1 MRAGKQ
7 CRERWHNHL
16 QPDIKRGPWTE
27 DEERALIAAH
37 EKLGNR
43 WADIAAEIPGRTE
56 NAVKNHWN
64 ATNRRRDVP
73 VRKDGSSL
81 VLREYLL
88 RKALGDEEAC
98 VVADPPTHLAPH
110 INSEALGVSKILG
123 VPPWQSCRDGPS
135 VEAGRPSLSWNRSPT
150 ADVDDWKRPGDELEA
165 EPVET
170 HGTHGGTHGNTHG
183 GTHGDTLGSSPW
195 FAPRGSLADDNYTA
209 AADPFAV
216 DDFTAGQIPGYAA
229 SGLARGNALPGP
241 LAGRH
246 GVAERLARVQDNARA
261 RAPVPAHPP
270 TRSAKEGR
278 TKAKKQR
285 PMHRAPDADDDEL
298 MAVVTRKV
306 RQTRG
311 KIWLGEDALDDT
323 PAAKKVKRNGG
334 PRICDG
340 EVERKRSSQARRPS
354 ADSCDTFLDPLEPTY
369 LRNVRDSPDSQ
380 YRASLSFGFD
390 DDEDDRIMNQAAA
403 AAAAAHDHHS
413 SVYFGGG
420 GGSLDVRTEDMVDAV
435 VAAVTASEEERGL
448 SIHDSP
454 NARLERGVESRP
466 RRAVTRRVK
475 TFAAAEDV
483 VEVVG
488 GNDCVS
494 AERCVDLAREEEEEE
509 EEDLPEGMGAEE
521 IEVATYASARP
532 IHRSIADALGA
543 ELRDE
548 GIFVDDDASDDAA
561 DDAVDFFKSGENVNS
576 AKESR
581 TMRFEGD
588 DAAGDERP
596 LAPVSERL
604 AAALSRAVRSAN
616 PGVTRVVLSVKAG
629 PIRRDF
635 GKDPAVSR
643 RDSDDSLNSVQRDGA
658 DGRGRGHSRRSSGA
672 ENAYAVAVS
681 ASSWKI
687 AVGGVA
693 AAAEFLRRCATEGEC
708 AIRSTTRASSLVL
721 SG

>member
-16 QPDIKRGPWTE
+16 QPDIKRGPWSE
-27 DEERALIAAH
+27 EEERALIAAH

-88 RKALGDEEAC
+88 RKALGDEGAC
-98 VVADPPTHLAPH
+98 VVADPPAHLAPH
-110 INSEALGVSKILG
+110 INSKALGVSKMD
-123 VPPWQSCRDGPS
+123 VAWQSRRDGPS
-135 VEAGRPSLSWNRSPT
+135 VAARRPSLSWNQPT
-150 ADVDDWKRPGDELEA
+150 ADDDWKRPGDARAESKA

-170 HGTHGGTHGNTHG
+170 GTLYDGTHGGTHGG
-183 GTHGDTLGSSPW
+183 TLGSSPW
-195 FAPRGSLADDNYTA
+195 FAPRGSLADDNYGGGGDVI
-209 AADPFAV
+209 ADPFAV
-216 DDFTAGQIPGYAA
+216 DDFTAGRIPDYAET
-229 SGLARGNALPGP
+229 GIRGSTLPGP
-241 LAGRH
+241 LAGRR
-246 GVAERLARVQDNARA
+246 GVAERLARVQTNAREIERESA
-261 RAPVPAHPP
+261 ERKSATP
-270 TRSAKEGR
+270 RSAKEGEK
-278 TKAKKQR
+278 KAKKPR
-285 PMHRAPDADDDEL
+285 RMHRAPDADDDEL

-311 KIWLGEDALDDT
+311 KIWLGEDALDER
-323 PAAKKVKRNGG
+323 PAAKKVERNGPSSNG
-334 PRICDG
+334 VDG

-369 LRNVRDSPDSQ
+369 RHLRDSHNSR

-390 DDEDDRIMNQAAA
+390 DEEDDRIMNQAAA
-403 AAAAAHDHHS
+403 AAAAAHDHHG
-413 SVYFGGG
+413 SVYHHGHG

-435 VAAVTASEEERGL
+435 VAAVTASEEERGP
-448 SIHDSP
+448 SIHGPD
-454 NARLERGVESRP
+454 ARLERGVQSRP
-466 RRAVTRRVK
+466 RVAVTRRVK

-509 EEDLPEGMGAEE
+509 EEEEGRGAEE

-543 ELRDE
+543 ELRSE
-548 GIFVDDDASDDAA
+548 GIVVDEDSDDAA
-561 DDAVDFFKSGENVNS
+561 DDAIDFFKSGDTNV
-576 AKESR
+576 AVKEEATTPEDSH
-581 TMRFEGD
+581 ELL
-588 DAAGDERP
+588 E
-596 LAPVSERL
+596 PVSERL
-604 AAALSRAVRSAN
+604 AAALSRAVRSSN

-629 PIRRDF
+629 SA
-635 GKDPAVSR
+635 GAVPR
-643 RDSDDSLNSVQRDGA
+643 RDSDGSSDGSLDSAR
-658 DGRGRGHSRRSSGA
+658 RRSRRGSAA

-693 AAAEFLRRCATEGEC
+693 AAAEFLRRCATEGER
-708 AIRSTTRASSLVL
+708 AIGSTTRASSLVL